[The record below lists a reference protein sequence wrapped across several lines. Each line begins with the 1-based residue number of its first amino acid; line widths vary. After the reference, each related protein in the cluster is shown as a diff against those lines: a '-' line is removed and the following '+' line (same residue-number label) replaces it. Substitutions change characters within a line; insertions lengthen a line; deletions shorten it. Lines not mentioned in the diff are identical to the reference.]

1 MCPTTLRSVFRDK
14 GDGQRVRG
22 AQCLNDEVLGLLTEW
37 LIGECRNVDFAN
49 GDVIQ
54 RCLGPNDH
62 RCVSSKEWPFGHS
75 LFRSYD
81 G

>member
-1 MCPTTLRSVFRDK
+1 
-14 GDGQRVRG
+14 
-22 AQCLNDEVLGLLTEW
+22 